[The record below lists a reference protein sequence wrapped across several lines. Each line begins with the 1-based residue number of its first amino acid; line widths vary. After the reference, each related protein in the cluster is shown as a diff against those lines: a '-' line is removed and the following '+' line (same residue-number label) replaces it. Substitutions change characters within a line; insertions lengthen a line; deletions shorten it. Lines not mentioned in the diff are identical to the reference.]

1 MLLLLLAIIQAFR
14 SCIDT
19 PEVTSIYTTLHLT
32 PSSLPSSATLNRSR
46 YPRTMDPRATN
57 AEAQN
62 ETVLEA
68 LIKDS
73 TNNYIADVKAKI
85 KAVKTD
91 DLVDL

>member
-1 MLLLLLAIIQAFR
+1 
-14 SCIDT
+14 
-19 PEVTSIYTTLHLT
+19 
-32 PSSLPSSATLNRSR
+32 
-46 YPRTMDPRATN
+46 MDPGAPD

-73 TNNYIADVKAKI
+73 TNNYIADVKAKM

>member
-1 MLLLLLAIIQAFR
+1 
-14 SCIDT
+14 
-19 PEVTSIYTTLHLT
+19 
-32 PSSLPSSATLNRSR
+32 
-46 YPRTMDPRATN
+46 MDPRATD

-68 LIKDS
+68 LIKNS
-73 TNNYIADVKAKI
+73 TDNYIADVKAKM